1 MIGLGTRGMIV
12 FERFTDRAR
21 KVMALANQECHN
33 LNHKAIGTEH
43 ILLGLIKEGGGVAAH
58 ALKNLG
64 IDLQAVRLVVTGIA
78 VPGPEMVTIG
88 NLPQDPNAKGV
99 INKAINA
106 ARELNHN
113 YVGTEHL
120 LLGLISQEDGVAHQ
134 ALLGIGLTRE
144 VIKDEVINLLGVS
157 NDQATT
163 VTPVLAQDKIEAL
176 AIRGH
181 AGQKRSDGN
190 DYINHPRSVR
200 QRLINCG
207 IKDKNVLVAALYHD
221 LLEDTDVTE
230 AEIEEVAGR
239 EVLEA
244 VKQLTN
250 IVPYGTSFVEKTVK
264 MLEHAKHYNDIA
276 KRVKLADRYDNLA
289 DAIWTWEP
297 RQVKRYAKVGLQ
309 LLDVMEPF
317 PDDVA
322 MFALEARRF
331 FSCLV

>member
-1 MIGLGTRGMIV
+1 MIGLGTRGIVV

-21 KVMALANQECHN
+21 KVMALANQECRI
-33 LNHKAIGTEH
+33 LNHEIIGTEH
-43 ILLGLIKEGGGVAAH
+43 ILLGLIKEGGGVAAYS
-58 ALKNLG
+58 LKNLG
-64 IDLQAVRLVVTGIA
+64 IDLRAVRLAVTDI
-78 VPGPEMVTIG
+78 VKPGPEIVTMG
-88 NLPQDPNAKGV
+88 RLPHDAKAKKA
-99 INKAINA
+99 INEAINA

-120 LLGLISQEDGVAHQ
+120 LLGLISQNDGIAYQVISG
-134 ALLGIGLTRE
+134 LGLTKE
-144 VIKDEVINLLGVS
+144 TIKDEIINLLGVS
-157 NDQATT
+157 NDQATA

-176 AIRGH
+176 AIKGH
-181 AGQKRSDGN
+181 AGQKRSDGT

-207 IKDKNVLVAALYHD
+207 IKDRDVLVTALYHD

-230 AEIEEVAGR
+230 AQIEEVAGKL
-239 EVLEA
+239 VLES

-250 IVPYGTSFVEKTVK
+250 IVPDGTPFEKKTEN

-289 DAIWTWEP
+289 DAIWTWQP
-297 RQVKRYAKVGLQ
+297 KQVKRYANAGLK

-317 PDDVA
+317 PDDVEA
-322 MFALEARRF
+322 FVAEARRF
-331 FSCLV
+331 FSCLI